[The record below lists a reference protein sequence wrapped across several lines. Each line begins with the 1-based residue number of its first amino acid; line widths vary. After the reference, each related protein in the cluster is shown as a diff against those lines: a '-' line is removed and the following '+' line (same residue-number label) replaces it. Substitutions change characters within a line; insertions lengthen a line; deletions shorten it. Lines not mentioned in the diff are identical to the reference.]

1 MTKLNSVLSLI
12 LALIFIAMTEA
23 VTPIFLQ
30 AITSALTSIP
40 YSGGPMSTG
49 LIGAKLGIGT
59 KLLYYLGYFGRGSKR
74 TSTPKPSPKP
84 AKAKTTPK
92 LPGGLQPLPLP
103 YALSGAGGFQQMG
116 GGGFGGPANFQQMP
130 FGGFDPSQVFQALRA
145 QGYDANTAM
154 QIMNYG
160 SGFGMSGGGG
170 GFGGNA
176 GGFGMNIGG
185 GGFGQNMPN
194 FPPNMGSGGFG
205 QSMPNFPPG
214 MGSGGFGQNMPGFPN
229 GMGGGFAPGST
240 GFPDG
245 LPEGFQPMPNE
256 VADVE
261 ANADSGMG
269 GDNQQSSNTAADS
282 SEEPNDIESFF
293 TFLQDMDDNG
303 CISRLI
309 CDIGADPSFL
319 GDFSENIH
327 GIVGSLD
334 VQPSSRAY
342 PYMQIMESGKE
353 GGCSAKFS
361 QCNDGAY
368 SVVKS
373 IAPTVGVPQNINAE
387 AVNSL

>member
-1 MTKLNSVLSLI
+1 
-12 LALIFIAMTEA
+12 MTEA

-30 AITSALTSIP
+30 AITSALATIP
-40 YSGGPMSTG
+40 FTGGPMTTG

-84 AKAKTTPK
+84 AKATATPK

-103 YALSGAGGFQQMG
+103 YILSGAGRFQQMG
-116 GGGFGGPANFQQMP
+116 GGFGGPTNFQHMP
-130 FGGFDPSQVFQALRA
+130 FGGFEPSQVFQALRA

-160 SGFGMSGGGG
+160 AGFGMSGGGG
-170 GFGGNA
+170 GFGMNA
-176 GGFGMNIGG
+176 GGFGPNLGG
-185 GGFGQNMPN
+185 GGFGQSMPN

-205 QSMPNFPPG
+205 Q
-214 MGSGGFGQNMPGFPN
+214 NMANFPN
-229 GMGGGFAPGST
+229 GMGGGFTP

-245 LPEGFQPMPNE
+245 TPQVFQPIPSE

-261 ANADSGMG
+261 ANEDSGMG
-269 GDNQQSSNTAADS
+269 GDVQPSSNGAGES
-282 SEEPNDIESFF
+282 SEDTNDIESFF

-342 PYMQIMESGKE
+342 PYMKIMESGKE
-353 GGCSAKFS
+353 GGCSAKFPECS
-361 QCNDGAY
+361 DSAY
-368 SVVKS
+368 GVVKS
-373 IAPTVGVPQNINAE
+373 IAPSVGVPQNINAE